1 MEDAW
6 QIFEDRHQVRFYDH
20 EKVPSKELIEKVLH
34 KAHDLVPSKQK
45 LMPYVVKILG
55 PEHKKIK
62 MHMYELAS
70 EVDYPDLNLRNKY
83 RLDLVKEYENNNIP
97 DNHRWIRGNSQLF
110 APYILL
116 LVPRKAVQNTKLTE
130 TYKRRKLANYDGDKL
145 SKSNSNIE
153 IGMFSIVLTYVAMK
167 EGLSIGY
174 TTCLNHK
181 NLSKHYNWLK
191 KEEVDPTIALSLGY
205 VRPDTE
211 EHRLERQMK
220 EDIKGRAKPEKHQ
233 TFEWI

>member
-62 MHMYELAS
+62 MDMYELAS
-70 EVDYPDLNLRNKY
+70 EVEYPDLNLRNKY
-83 RLDLVKEYENNNIP
+83 RLDLVRQYEHNNVIY
-97 DNHRWIRGNSQLF
+97 NHRWPHGNSQLF

-116 LVPRKAVQNTKLTE
+116 LVPTKPVPNAKLSETYEKKNIVNDVKKLT
-130 TYKRRKLANYDGDKL
+130 RKI
-145 SKSNSNIE
+145 SNVE
-153 IGMFSIVLTYVAMK
+153 IGMFSIILTGVAME
-167 EGLSIGY
+167 EGLSISY
-174 TTCLNHK
+174 TACLNANK
-181 NLSKHYNWLK
+181 LIKKYDWLK
-191 KEEVDPTIALSLGY
+191 KEEVEPTLALSLGY

-211 EHRLERQMK
+211 DK
-220 EDIKGRAKPEKHQ
+220 VIKRGIHHILKGVIKPEKHQ